1 MTYIVSSRI
10 VIEVHIP
17 ENAPVPDEAWIGNT
31 TLHIVVTEDEQF
43 LKATEGDPTAYTI
56 KRFLGQEKPWLL
68 SDGRT
73 AKVLSFLTMEGA
85 QYYALHLEAERFV
98 AATR

>member
-17 ENAPVPDEAWIGNT
+17 ENEPLPDEAWIGNT
-31 TLHIVVTEDEQF
+31 TLHMNVAENDQF
-43 LKATEGDPTAYTI
+43 LKVIEGGPTVYTI
-56 KRFLGQEKPWLL
+56 KRFLGQEKPWRL

-73 AKVLSFLTMEGA
+73 AKALSFLTMEGA
-85 QYYALHLEAERFV
+85 QYYALHLEAERSV
-98 AATR
+98 PATR